1 MRGLGD
7 FQRSQMKQK
16 DPRVTEFFSHL
27 RKARD
32 TLEQLS
38 CGPRPQSSTQSPGLR
53 SRSSTLLTSRKNLKD
68 SRTASK
74 KPSSCSASAAGLFTR

>member
-32 TLEQLS
+32 TLEQIVLRPS
-38 CGPRPQSSTQSPGLR
+38 PAEQHPEPRSE
-53 SRSSTLLTSRKNLKD
+53 
-68 SRTASK
+68 
-74 KPSSCSASAAGLFTR
+74 KPKQHIAHEP